1 MLCIFKFKY
10 KSLFYVFNI
19 FEEWFWGILLNLVI
33 VVIICN
39 FFGFFNRKVNG
50 IIMRWEIVYC
60 KLNVF

>member
-1 MLCIFKFKY
+1 MLCIFKD

-50 IIMRWEIVYC
+50 IIIDNEMRYC
-60 KLNVF
+60 